1 MKQILISISI
11 LAIAISSFAQDNK
24 YETAMLGSLEL
35 LDQAS
40 AAEDY
45 LKCASRF
52 ERIAAAEKSLW
63 LPYYYASYSLVVM
76 SFDESDGAKK
86 DLILDR
92 AQGLLDKALE
102 LQPEESELQVLQAFL
117 YPARILV
124 DPMNRGMQ
132 YMELI
137 YATLEKAKALNPEN
151 PRIYFLEGINK
162 ANLPPS
168 MGGGPEAARPI
179 LELALAKF
187 EAFEPRSSLWPQW
200 GEEAVRA
207 ELDKLP

>member
-11 LAIAISSFAQDNK
+11 LAIVISSFAQDNK
-24 YETAMLGSLEL
+24 YETGMLGNLEL
-35 LDQAS
+35 LDQAKTQ
-40 AAEDY
+40 EDY
-45 LKCASRF
+45 MLCASRF

-76 SFDESDGAKK
+76 SFDESEGAKK

-102 LQPEESELQVLQAFL
+102 LQPEESELHVLQAFL

-187 EAFEPRSSLWPQW
+187 EAFEPSTSLWPQW

>member
-1 MKQILISISI
+1 
-11 LAIAISSFAQDNK
+11 
-24 YETAMLGSLEL
+24 MLGNLEL
-35 LDQAS
+35 LDQAKTQ
-40 AAEDY
+40 EDY

-52 ERIAAAEKSLW
+52 ERVAVAEKTLW

-102 LQPEESELQVLQAFL
+102 LNPEESELHVLQAFL

-137 YATLEKAKALNPEN
+137 YAELDKAKTLNPDN

-179 LELALAKF
+179 LTLALAKY
-187 EAFEPRSSLWPQW
+187 EAFEPKNSLWPQW
-200 GEEAVRA
+200 GEEAVRT